1 MEGKTLKNNRS
12 MLSSDL
18 DIFGWADDQEG
29 TDQVDEATYDIFG
42 DSTGEI
48 NTDAEPAEGSEDT
61 AAADTKVE
69 DDESK
74 EDSAE
79 EKTETPADEASEEA
93 DEAKTGDEVPEE
105 LDFDIEK
112 LLQDIEAEADKS
124 NNDDLNTLI
133 DSLRK
138 ELADSQT
145 EKAMLAKTNEVLNEK
160 LLSRVWDDSDMW
172 MYKWIITK
180 LEDNPKLMVLIKWYW
195 NTDEKVKNRLTW
207 IVSDIVEEITWQDI
221 SELLTKAQ
229 QDKIMWAVWEKS
241 WSWVPVKFESWEEE
255 DEDMNFDQAINKLW

>member
-1 MEGKTLKNNRS
+1 MEGKTLRNNKS

-18 DIFGWADDQEG
+18 DIFGWAEDQEG
-29 TDQVDEATYDIFG
+29 TDQVDDTSYDIFG
-42 DSTGEI
+42 DTAKEVD
-48 NTDAEPAEGSEDT
+48 TDATPAEGSEDT
-61 AAADTKVE
+61 TADAAEPVV
-69 DDESK
+69 DEAK
-74 EDSAE
+74 EDKAE
-79 EKTETPADEASEEA
+79 EWTDEPAAEWADEADKDKEGE
-93 DEAKTGDEVPEE
+93 EVPEE

-124 NNDDLNTLI
+124 NNDDLNTLL
-133 DSLRK
+133 DSLRR

-255 DEDMNFDQAINKLW
+255 DKDMDFESAINKLW